1 MNDDGIDSE
10 NFTLKKD
17 LGTPLILHCSEIR
30 KRLKIA
36 MDVVPVLCAFLACI
50 DHIGFLAEE
59 GGKLFLLVHIYLQL
73 GPKLL
78 NYNYLL
84 FGFGKQGSYSA
95 LILFCNADF
104 CKLTFYLVVFI
115 LSW

>member
-36 MDVVPVLCAFLACI
+36 MDLVPVLCALLACI

-59 GGKLFLLVHIYLQL
+59 GGKHFTCS
-73 GPKLL
+73 
-78 NYNYLL
+78 YLL
-84 FGFGKQGSYSA
+84 TTRPKAPQ
-95 LILFCNADF
+95 L
-104 CKLTFYLVVFI
+104 
-115 LSW
+115 